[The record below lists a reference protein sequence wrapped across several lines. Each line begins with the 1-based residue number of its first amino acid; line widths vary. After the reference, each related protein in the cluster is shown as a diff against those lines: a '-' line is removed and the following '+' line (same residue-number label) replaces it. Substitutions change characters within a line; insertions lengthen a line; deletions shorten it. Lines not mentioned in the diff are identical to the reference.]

1 MKKSLVA
8 FYALLLTLIGG
19 VPIAYAGCM
28 DDAGDALGA
37 FFTGGASYAI
47 CSMIETVKSIIR
59 VVETLTGSMTRM
71 IGESINTARQ
81 LVMDTAN
88 SIDQNTRNTMNRLSG
103 MVSDARRLAAAPPP
117 PAHSVQSRI
126 GAAQPATSALKQQ
139 VGSVPSG
146 AGLAIARNQP
156 MADAAQLQAAL
167 RQGADTLGRIHSEL
181 HTQVVNHILSATQLA
196 KNQAERH
203 LNSARRIGET
213 SLMAPLRQLEQM
225 LNGLIAHPER
235 LFDPTSLVNES
246 IERLTTAMTQVVE
259 QMHHEIT
266 NEALATVHGIDQHIR
281 RVTADTT
288 VASKVHEAMTK
299 AHQRRTQQ
307 SLDELR
313 AALREASGDSNS
325 RAAFAVRLPA
335 GSVGRLF
342 MMPNTQ
348 QLRTASLQKAKLPF
362 LQHTNTLKLHAAKFK
377 DMRQQGLAGRL
388 PPGAEQRAKA
398 ELDRL
403 LKGKTPA
410 EAEQIKRNLK
420 TQMQAKFQKNPKALA
435 EINRRFDDRFSAHLR
450 LNPALLRTAPAGRTG
465 LLLPAVQK

>member
-8 FYALLLTLIGG
+8 LYALLLTLIGG

-28 DDAGDALGA
+28 DDAGDAIGA

-59 VVETLTGSMTRM
+59 VVETLTGSMTR
-71 IGESINTARQ
+71 IVNESVDTARQ
-81 LVMDTAN
+81 LVHDTAN
-88 SIDQNTRNTMNRLSG
+88 SIDQNTRNAMNQLSNL
-103 MVSDARRLAAAPPP
+103 VNDARRLAAAPPATTTP
-117 PAHSVQSRI
+117 GVRI
-126 GAAQPATSALKQQ
+126 GVPITPGVATHKQTGTQTQGAKMVALAP
-139 VGSVPSG
+139 V
-146 AGLAIARNQP
+146 P

-167 RQGADTLGRIHSEL
+167 RQGADTMARIHSAL
-181 HTQVVNHILSATQLA
+181 QSQAVNHILSATQLA

-203 LNSARRIGET
+203 LNAARRIGET
-213 SLMAPLRQLEQM
+213 SVMAPLRQLEQM
-225 LNGLIAHPER
+225 LNGLLAHPER

-266 NEALATVHGIDQHIR
+266 NEALATVQGVDQHIR
-281 RVTADTT
+281 RVTGDTA
-288 VASKVHEAMTK
+288 VASKLHEAMTK

-313 AALREASGDSNS
+313 AALRAANGDSAS
-325 RAAFAVRLPA
+325 RAAMAVHMPA
-335 GSVGRLF
+335 GIHARVL
-342 MMPNTQ
+342 MPNVQ
-348 QLRTASLQKAKLPF
+348 QLRTASLQKARFPF
-362 LQHTNTLKLHAAKFK
+362 QQHANALKMHAAKFK

-388 PPGAEQRAKA
+388 PPGAEQRARA